1 MQQSVGSRK
10 RQAPGTSPLA
20 QQQSMTPQ
28 NSYYQQPV
36 PENTADFNNANFDFS
51 TSFADSSFAPPALD
65 ENNQFAATFDSAQ
78 PQTLTASAPS
88 TDLVRR
94 AKNQQLATAGGGN
107 QISGAHQEGWN
118 GTGYNN
124 MTGNGQEESETE
136 LEAKVALAK
145 REASGK
151 RKQIPP
157 FVMKLSR

>member
-65 ENNQFAATFDSAQ
+65 ESNQFAATFDSAQ

-94 AKNQQLATAGGGN
+94 AKNQLATAGGGN